1 MRLVQAKSV
10 LLSGIVFICASAFAA
25 PSKST
30 SAQWEQ
36 WQTWPKVG
44 SADLNFMFFDVY
56 TSELRSPKGQYQVGN
71 DLSPH
76 PVALAITYER
86 NISKQHLL
94 KETQKQWAHLGY
106 SHQLSTQWLENL
118 GRIYPD
124 VALGDQLVY
133 ISDGLSGAF
142 VYIQKNGI
150 AQMRGEITDEALNDA
165 FLAIW
170 LSPNTEYPK
179 HRQQLIGMN

>member
-1 MRLVQAKSV
+1 MSLE
-10 LLSGIVFICASAFAA
+10 LASTVSFAT

-30 SAQWEQ
+30 LQQ
-36 WQTWPKVG
+36 WQQWPTVG
-44 SADLNFMFFDVY
+44 SADLDFMFFDVY
-56 TSELRSPKGQYQVGN
+56 TSQLRSPEGQYQVGN

-86 NISKQHLL
+86 NISKKHLL
-94 KETQKQWAHLGY
+94 KETKKQWEHLGY
-106 SHQLSTQWLENL
+106 NTNQSSEWLVRL
-118 GRIYPD
+118 GNIYPD

-133 ISDGLSGAF
+133 ITDGLSGAF
-142 VYIQKNGI
+142 VYIQKDGLT
-150 AQMRGEITDEALNDA
+150 QWRGEITDEALNDA

-179 HRQQLIGMN
+179 HRQQLIGLN

>member
-1 MRLVQAKSV
+1 MRLTLARTLFCIS
-10 LLSGIVFICASAFAA
+10 LELASTVSFAT

-30 SAQWEQ
+30 LQQ
-36 WQTWPKVG
+36 WQQWPTVG
-44 SADLNFMFFDVY
+44 SADLDFMFFDVY
-56 TSELRSPKGQYQVGN
+56 TSQLRSPEGQYQVGN

-86 NISKQHLL
+86 NISKKHLL
-94 KETQKQWAHLGY
+94 KETKKQWEHLGY
-106 SHQLSTQWLENL
+106 NTNQSSEWLVRL
-118 GRIYPD
+118 GNIYPD

-133 ISDGLSGAF
+133 ITDGLSGAF
-142 VYIQKNGI
+142 VYIQKDGLT
-150 AQMRGEITDEALNDA
+150 QWRGEITDEALNDA

-179 HRQQLIGMN
+179 HRQQLIGLN